1 MEKVMFEIMKNSGEF
16 ENQISIGFN
25 RIYDVCIAVCL
36 NGRNL
41 LDILKDRDLF
51 EKAKEKELSDKKT
64 LDMDFSYDEYAY
76 DYVLENFDNLLDC
89 IDLFLFYDDI
99 DVKEIL
105 KKNPIL
111 KNKKIVLNKFFNIS
125 DFEKLQELKKD
136 LDGINVYVRLDGN
149 TDYVSLKSCENTM
162 DYIKNIGDKVKSLN
176 LSPFETIIF
185 VYDIVRD
192 RYYKYED
199 KGEKYTKSRDLSEVA
214 FGEAIVCHGYAE
226 LFKAILNY
234 IGIETRLATLSVKNE
249 IIGHTRNEIYVV
261 DPKYDINGVYYFD
274 TTWDSK
280 ERGKEDQFLLKYKY
294 LAKTR
299 EEMEE
304 IENHIYEYDNSPKYS
319 QDMLEKFKNALE
331 NRDIKNV
338 FDYIMTF
345 RRLGRVAG
353 SKLDL
358 DPTDY
363 FTSGGIKFEN
373 IKYELEEILKK
384 YNKSISAETYIRAI
398 NEVRKIEYYMDSE
411 KYPYS
416 LEVLYC
422 IFMNSEWKFKN
433 SHNSSEERLLS
444 LLFGIDTVKEHT
456 RRQDYLNY
464 MRNDFDKVRDIPG
477 VHLTKI
483 LRKELERKEKTIMT
497 K

>member
-1 MEKVMFEIMKNSGEF
+1 MKKIMFEIMKNSDEF
-16 ENQISIGFN
+16 ENQISTGFN
-25 RIYDVCIAVCL
+25 DMYDICIRACL
-36 NGRNL
+36 NDRNL

-51 EKAKEKELSDKKT
+51 EKAKEEEISDKEIFGI
-64 LDMDFSYDEYAY
+64 DSSYNEYAY
-76 DYVLENFDNLLDC
+76 NYVLENFDNLLDC
-89 IDLFLFYDDI
+89 IDLFLFYNDV

-105 KKNPIL
+105 KENPIL
-111 KNKKIVLNKFFNIS
+111 KNKKIVLNKFLNIS

-136 LDGINVYVRLDGN
+136 YDGINAYVRLDGN
-149 TDYVSLKSCENTM
+149 SDYVSLKSCEDTM
-162 DYIKNIGDKVKSLN
+162 NYIKNIGDKVKSLN

-192 RYYKYED
+192 RYYKDEGKD
-199 KGEKYTKSRDLSEVA
+199 EKYTKSRDLSEVA

-331 NRDIKNV
+331 NRELENV
-338 FDYIMTF
+338 LNYISTF
-345 RRLGRVAG
+345 RYLGRVAG

-358 DPTDY
+358 NPTDY
-363 FTSGGIKFEN
+363 FTSGGVKFEN
-373 IKYELEEILKK
+373 IKDELEEILKK
-384 YNKSISAETYIRAI
+384 YNKPISAETYIRAI
-398 NEVRKIEYYMDSE
+398 NEVRKIEYYINSE

-416 LEVLYC
+416 LDVLYC
-422 IFMNSEWKFKN
+422 IFMNSKWDFKN
-433 SHNSSEERLLS
+433 THNSCEEKLLS
-444 LLFGIDTVKEHT
+444 LLFDIDKEYT
-456 RRQDYLNY
+456 KRQDYLNY

-483 LRKELERKEKTIMT
+483 LKKELERKEKITMT

>member
-1 MEKVMFEIMKNSGEF
+1 MKKIMFEIMKNSDEF
-16 ENQISIGFN
+16 ENQISTSFN
-25 RIYDVCIAVCL
+25 DMYDICIIACL
-36 NGRNL
+36 NDRNL

-51 EKAKEKELSDKKT
+51 EKAKEEEISDKEIFGI
-64 LDMDFSYDEYAY
+64 DSSYNEYAY
-76 DYVLENFDNLLDC
+76 NYVLENFDNLLDC
-89 IDLFLFYDDI
+89 IDLFLFYNDV

-105 KKNPIL
+105 KENPIL
-111 KNKKIVLNKFFNIS
+111 KNKKIVLNKFLNIS

-136 LDGINVYVRLDGN
+136 YDGINAYVRLDGN
-149 TDYVSLKSCENTM
+149 SDYVSLKSCEDTM
-162 DYIKNIGDKVKSLN
+162 NYIKNIGDKVKSLN

-192 RYYKYED
+192 RYYKDEGKD
-199 KGEKYTKSRDLSEVA
+199 EKYTKSRDLSEVA

-234 IGIETRLATLSVKNE
+234 IGIETYLAPLRVKDE
-249 IIGHTRNEIYVV
+249 DIGHTRNEIYVV
-261 DPKYDINGVYYFD
+261 DPKYNINGVYYFD

-299 EEMEE
+299 GEMEE
-304 IENHIYEYDNSPKYS
+304 IENHIYEYNNSPKYS
-319 QDMLEKFKNALE
+319 QDMLEKFKIALE
-331 NRDIKNV
+331 NRELENV
-338 FDYIMTF
+338 LNYISTF
-345 RRLGRVAG
+345 RYLGRVAG

-358 DPTDY
+358 NPTDY
-363 FTSGGIKFEN
+363 FTSGGVKFEN
-373 IKYELEEILKK
+373 IKDELEEILKK
-384 YNKSISAETYIRAI
+384 YNKPISAETYIRAI
-398 NEVRKIEYYMDSE
+398 NEVRKIEYYIDSE

-416 LEVLYC
+416 LDVLYC
-422 IFMNSEWKFKN
+422 VFMNSKWDFKN
-433 SHNSSEERLLS
+433 THNSCEEKLLS
-444 LLFGIDTVKEHT
+444 LLFDIDKEYT
-456 RRQDYLNY
+456 KRQDYLNY

-483 LRKELERKEKTIMT
+483 LKKELERKKITMT

>member
-25 RIYDVCIAVCL
+25 DMYDICIRACL
-36 NGRNL
+36 NDRNL

-51 EKAKEKELSDKKT
+51 EKAKEEEISDKEIFGI
-64 LDMDFSYDEYAY
+64 DSSYNEYAY
-76 DYVLENFDNLLDC
+76 NYVLENFDNLLDC
-89 IDLFLFYDDI
+89 IDLFLFYNDV

-105 KKNPIL
+105 KENPIL
-111 KNKKIVLNKFFNIS
+111 KNKKIVLNKFLNIS

-136 LDGINVYVRLDGN
+136 YDGINAYVRLDGN
-149 TDYVSLKSCENTM
+149 SDYVSLKSCEDTM
-162 DYIKNIGDKVKSLN
+162 NYIKNIGDKVKSLN

-192 RYYKYED
+192 RYYKDEGKD
-199 KGEKYTKSRDLSEVA
+199 EKYTKSRDLSEVA

-234 IGIETRLATLSVKNE
+234 IGIETYLAPLRVKDE
-249 IIGHTRNEIYVV
+249 DIGHTRNEIYVV
-261 DPKYDINGVYYFD
+261 DPKYNINGVYYFD

-280 ERGKEDQFLLKYKY
+280 ERDKEDQFLLKYKY

-299 EEMEE
+299 GEMEE
-304 IENHIYEYDNSPKYS
+304 IENHIYEYNNSPKYS

-358 DPTDY
+358 NPTDY
-363 FTSGGIKFEN
+363 FTSGGVKFEN
-373 IKYELEEILKK
+373 IKDELEEILKK
-384 YNKSISAETYIRAI
+384 YNKPISAETYIRAI
-398 NEVRKIEYYMDSE
+398 NEVRKIEYYIDSE

-416 LEVLYC
+416 LDVLYC
-422 IFMNSEWKFKN
+422 IFMNSKWDFKN
-433 SHNSSEERLLS
+433 THNSCEEKLLS
-444 LLFGIDTVKEHT
+444 LLFDIDKEYT
-456 RRQDYLNY
+456 KKQDYLNY

-483 LRKELERKEKTIMT
+483 LKKELERKEKITMT

>member
-1 MEKVMFEIMKNSGEF
+1 MKKIMFEIMKNSDEF
-16 ENQISIGFN
+16 ENQISTGFN
-25 RIYDVCIAVCL
+25 DMYDICIRACL
-36 NGRNL
+36 NDRNL

-51 EKAKEKELSDKKT
+51 EKAKEEEKSDKEIFGI
-64 LDMDFSYDEYAY
+64 DSAYNEYAY
-76 DYVLENFDNLLDC
+76 NYVLENFDNLLDC
-89 IDLFLFYDDI
+89 IDLFLFYNDV

-105 KKNPIL
+105 KENPIL
-111 KNKKIVLNKFFNIS
+111 KNKKIVLNKFLNIS

-136 LDGINVYVRLDGN
+136 YDGINAYVRLDGN
-149 TDYVSLKSCENTM
+149 SDYVSLKSCEDTM
-162 DYIKNIGDKVKSLN
+162 NYIKNIGDKVKSLN

-192 RYYKYED
+192 RYYKDEGKD
-199 KGEKYTKSRDLSEVA
+199 EKYTKSRDLSEVA

-234 IGIETRLATLSVKNE
+234 IGIETYLAPLRVKDE
-249 IIGHTRNEIYVV
+249 DIGHTRNEIYVV
-261 DPKYDINGVYYFD
+261 DPKYNINGVYYFD

-299 EEMEE
+299 GEMEE
-304 IENHIYEYDNSPKYS
+304 IENHIYEYNNSPKYS
-319 QDMLEKFKNALE
+319 QDMLEKFKIALE
-331 NRDIKNV
+331 NRELENV
-338 FDYIMTF
+338 FNYISTF
-345 RRLGRVAG
+345 RYLGRVAE

-363 FTSGGIKFEN
+363 FTSGGVKFEN
-373 IKYELEEILKK
+373 IKDELEEILKK
-384 YNKSISAETYIRAI
+384 YNKPISAETYIRAI
-398 NEVRKIEYYMDSE
+398 NEVRKIEYYIDSE

-416 LEVLYC
+416 LDVLYC
-422 IFMNSEWKFKN
+422 IFMNSKWNFKN
-433 SHNSSEERLLS
+433 THNSCEEKLLS
-444 LLFGIDTVKEHT
+444 LLFDIDKEYT
-456 RRQDYLNY
+456 KKQDYLNY

-483 LRKELERKEKTIMT
+483 LKKELERKEKITMT